1 MLAGDLLLVNGECYS
16 SDPVEACPSRPWG
29 TGMADSMVAPVEGL
43 RALLRSWG
51 LGR

>member
-29 TGMADSMVAPVEGL
+29 MAYSMVALVEGL
-43 RALLRSWG
+43 GALLRSWG
-51 LGR
+51 SRR